1 MDEMLNVFIKIDAI
15 KSISGSGTGTEPWV
29 FEGIASTQD
38 MDLYDEVVYPE
49 SFTNSIEFFKS
60 NGKIFFEHEYAKKPD
75 TWLEKFGFTKDEI
88 LSLKTPIGKP
98 LDARITPEGL
108 YIKAALNK
116 EHPMAK
122 KMWNEFLTN
131 PDEAFRDQIGLSIG
145 AKYLGTPRREYDV
158 KKGKYVTYLPDLLLY
173 EVSMT
178 PEPVNPY
185 TKTWASVLKSIIET
199 ENKREESEQYHKI
212 VPEAVLFDNANG
224 RLIVKSVV
232 EGGDGIT
239 HVFES
244 YIDVKED
251 IRNVMA
257 EDEKVTLKAF
267 PPNEEEPETKAPAG
281 EEDVAAEPV
290 AEEAPVEES
299 PFGGEAPVGEAPM
312 GEAPVGGAVEGEPG
326 MEGGG
331 EIPAAEDAGGILDS
345 LVAGDEGGEPGAVDD
360 MMGGGDASMD
370 MVLDKQDTMLDLLGQ
385 ILDALHG
392 SAMEQEAPVEEQ
404 VTQQAPSAELMK
416 SLNPDT
422 IKGVI
427 REALAGEATVSL
439 SDESTKQFGEVLKG
453 VLEGFEDRIVEKLV
467 LKLQTETTVIKSVG
481 REEAKVSIRHPGV
494 SVSGDGADEGINPD
508 TLKSISPDTGEE
520 RNLDSNLL
528 KKFLDDYRGIKGYD
542 SAAIQKRARVVE
554 GAMKSMTLSEN
565 EFRYFVRKAEK
576 GQL

>member
-1 MDEMLNVFIKIDAI
+1 MEDMLNVFIKIDAI
-15 KSISGSGTGTEPWV
+15 KSISGSGTDAEPWI
-29 FEGIASTQD
+29 FEGIASTRD

-98 LDARITPEGL
+98 LDARITDDGL

-122 KMWNEFLTN
+122 KMWTEFLTN

-158 KKGKYVTYLPDLLLY
+158 KKGKYVTFLPDLLLY

-199 ENKREESEQYHKI
+199 EEKREESEQYHKI
-212 VPEAVLFDNANG
+212 EPETVLFDKANN
-224 RLIVKSVV
+224 RLIIKSVV
-232 EGGDGIT
+232 EGGDGVT

-251 IRNVMA
+251 IRDVMA

-267 PPNEEEPETKAPAG
+267 PPKEEEQETEAPAG
-281 EEDVAAEPV
+281 EEDVSVDVDVEATPEEGAVEAPPMEEAP
-290 AEEAPVEES
+290 AEEAVVE
-299 PFGGEAPVGEAPM
+299 
-312 GEAPVGGAVEGEPG
+312 EPG

-345 LVAGDEGGEPGAVDD
+345 LVAGDEGGEPGAVDEL
-360 MMGGGDASMD
+360 MGDGDASMD

-392 SAMEQEAPVEEQ
+392 STMEQEAPVEQQ

-427 REALAGEATVSL
+427 QEALAGEATVSL

-467 LKLQTETTVIKSVG
+467 LKLQNETTVIKSVP
-481 REEAKVSIRHPGV
+481 REEAKVSIKHPGV
-494 SVSGDGADEGINPD
+494 SVSGEGTDEGVNPD
-508 TLKSISPDTGEE
+508 TLKSVSPDTGEE
-520 RNLDSNLL
+520 RNLDSAAL

-554 GAMKSMTLSEN
+554 GAMKSLSLTEN

>member
-1 MDEMLNVFIKIDAI
+1 MEDMLNVFVKIDVI
-15 KSISGSGTGTEPWV
+15 KSISGSGTDDDPWV

-75 TWLEKFGFTKDEI
+75 TWLERFGFTKDEI
-88 LSLKTPIGKP
+88 LSLKTPIGRP
-98 LDARITPEGL
+98 LDAKITSDGL

-116 EHPMAK
+116 EHPMAR
-122 KMWNEFLTN
+122 KMWTEFLTN

-185 TKTWASVLKSIIET
+185 TKTWASVLKSIMEAE
-199 ENKREESEQYHKI
+199 ENREESEQYHKI
-212 VPEAVLFDNANG
+212 DPESVLYDRANN

-232 EGGDGIT
+232 EGGDGVT

-251 IRNVMA
+251 IRDVMA
-257 EDEKVTLKAF
+257 EDEKVTLKAV
-267 PPNEEEPETKAPAG
+267 PPMEDDQETETPAG
-281 EEDVAAEPV
+281 EEGVAAEAEAAPAEGV
-290 AEEAPVEES
+290 VEEAPVME
-299 PFGGEAPVGEAPM
+299 EAPTEEA
-312 GEAPVGGAVEGEPG
+312 VVEEPG

-345 LVAGDEGGEPGAVDD
+345 LVAGDEGGEPGAVEE

-427 REALAGEATVSL
+427 QEALSGDATVSL
-439 SDESTKQFGEVLKG
+439 SEESTQQFGEVLKG

-467 LKLQTETTVIKSVG
+467 LKLQTETTVIKSVDKG
-481 REEAKVSIRHPGV
+481 EAPVVIRHPGA
-494 SVSGDGADEGINPD
+494 SVSGEGGDEEVHPD
-508 TLKSISPDTGEE
+508 TLKSVSPETGEE
-520 RNLDSNLL
+520 RNLDSVAL
-528 KKFLDDYRGIKGYD
+528 KGFLGEYRDIKGYN

-554 GAMKSMTLSEN
+554 RAMKALSLSEN